1 MSWSHMFFALI
12 QLVLGVV
19 GFGGPAGVPETKS
32 NLACAVAGVHESI
45 ERALCAPE
53 PGALFRAMRVARSAV
68 LPPNQRMS
76 VSERLQG
83 EEAYDAQL
91 QVLMRVF
98 RGDRS
103 VGRAI
108 PWDIWNRDPFRVEL
122 AERLAQAARNGRAT
136 VDLREIQNFARTH
149 FDAQRGT
156 PNQATIHLLGYANIT
171 DRLDALRRIAMEGD
185 KALVP
190 AVIVALASMCG
201 ESALRLLRE
210 ILELP
215 RIASA
220 YPPDR
225 VEEVLSSRA
234 SNTRSWCGRGVA
246 GAE

>member
-1 MSWSHMFFALI
+1 MFFALI
-12 QLVLGVV
+12 QLIWLSLV
-19 GFGGPAGVPETKS
+19 GFGEPTASPASKPTQT
-32 NLACAVAGVHESI
+32 CAVAGVHESL
-45 ERALCAPE
+45 ERALCVPE

-68 LPPNQRMS
+68 LPANQRMS

-91 QVLMRVF
+91 RILMRVF

-108 PWDIWNRDPFRVEL
+108 PWDIWTRDPFRVEL
-122 AERLAQAARNGRAT
+122 AERLAQTARNGR
-136 VDLREIQNFARTH
+136 VSVNLGEVQVFARTH
-149 FDAQRGT
+149 FDTQRGKPT
-156 PNQATIHLLGYANIT
+156 RESIRLLGYANIT

-185 KALVP
+185 AAIVHEVIRALT
-190 AVIVALASMCG
+190 SMCG

-210 ILELP
+210 TLELP

-220 YPPDR
+220 YPPNR
-225 VEEVLSSRA
+225 VEEALSFRA

>member
-1 MSWSHMFFALI
+1 MFFALI
-12 QLVLGVV
+12 QFILSVI
-19 GFGGPAGVPETKS
+19 GFGAQAGVPETRS
-32 NLACAVAGVHESI
+32 NQACAVAGVHESI

-108 PWDIWNRDPFRVEL
+108 PWDVWNRDSFRVEL
-122 AERLAQAARNGRAT
+122 AGQLAQEARNGRAT
-136 VDLREIQNFARTH
+136 VDLREIQNFARVH

-156 PNQATIHLLGYANIT
+156 PTRESIRLLGYANIR
-171 DRLDALRRIAMEGD
+171 DRLDALRRIALEG
-185 KALVP
+185 
-190 AVIVALASMCG
+190 
-201 ESALRLLRE
+201 E
-210 ILELP
+210 
-215 RIASA
+215 
-220 YPPDR
+220 
-225 VEEVLSSRA
+225 
-234 SNTRSWCGRGVA
+234 
-246 GAE
+246 